1 MTCKTGCHGVSRD
14 ALARIFEII
23 IVNCRHRSIRI
34 GVTNG
39 PETAGAPEEE
49 PLSSPEPSTAM
60 RGCEVIKLV
69 GGSHGVIAVW
79 GSRRGRQES
88 GRIATSQT
96 EAGSPTI
103 RHAGPAQVP
112 SHPLEQ
118 SSVVKR
124 AHEAQ
129 REIDEEDASVA
140 SRIHSLTRLRPA
152 RKKEELRR
160 WAMGNGK
167 VSCLR
172 VRARLRSGGGREK
185 TSLSHRFRERAKDSP
200 SRQSASEVNLI
211 LREADQRAGSF

>member
-1 MTCKTGCHGVSRD
+1 MIRKSGCHGVSRD

-60 RGCEVIKLV
+60 RGCEVTKLV

-88 GRIATSQT
+88 GRIATSRT
-96 EAGSPTI
+96 EAGSPTV

-112 SHPLEQ
+112 SHPREQ

-129 REIDEEDASVA
+129 REIDEEDASIA
-140 SRIHSLTRLRPA
+140 SR
-152 RKKEELRR
+152 
-160 WAMGNGK
+160 
-167 VSCLR
+167 V
-172 VRARLRSGGGREK
+172 
-185 TSLSHRFRERAKDSP
+185 
-200 SRQSASEVNLI
+200 
-211 LREADQRAGSF
+211 